1 MKIAIPLAG
10 GKLCQHFGHCEQFAL
25 LDVDEAGGRVS
36 GMSLH
41 VPPPHEPGVL
51 PRWLAALGTELVIA
65 GGMGRQA
72 QSILAEHGVK
82 VVIGAQAGTPA
93 ELATAWLGGKLVTGP
108 NICDH

>member
-51 PRWLAALGTELVIA
+51 PRWLATLGAELVIA
-65 GGMGRQA
+65 GGMGQHA
-72 QSILAEHGVK
+72 QSVFTAHGVK
-82 VVIGAQAGTPA
+82 VVVGAQGGTPT
-93 ELATAWLGGKLVTGP
+93 ELAAAWLNGTLVTGP
-108 NICDH
+108 NVCDH